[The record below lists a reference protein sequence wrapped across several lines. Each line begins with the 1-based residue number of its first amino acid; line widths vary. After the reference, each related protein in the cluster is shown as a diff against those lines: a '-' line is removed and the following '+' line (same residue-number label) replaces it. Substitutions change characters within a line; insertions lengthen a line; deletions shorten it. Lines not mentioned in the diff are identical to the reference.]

1 MPISIKNPKVE
12 AMARTIAEKTGETL
26 TQAVMTALQER
37 LERIDQDD
45 DIEQLVEEIMSIGQ
59 HCASL
64 PVLDHRSADELL
76 GYDESGLPS

>member
-1 MPISIKNPKVE
+1 MPLSIKNPKVE
-12 AMARTIAEKTGETL
+12 AMARTIAEKTGKTL

-37 LERIDQDD
+37 LER
-45 DIEQLVEEIMSIGQ
+45 IEQLVEEIMSIGQ

-76 GYDESGLPS
+76 GYDDHLFH